1 VSGLSSD
8 DEEKIRRLVL
18 ELRVLE
24 SSAGTIQSRMRVV
37 EAAITELRVANS
49 TLDGLKG
56 RERSTPMLI
65 PVGGGS
71 YVKAELGDV
80 DRVIYGVGAGVALEK
95 TFEEAKAS
103 ANNQIGELEKIF
115 SSLQQQLVQVSTRIE
130 ETRSQIDDLTKRMD
144 EGSRGVR
151 EA

>member
-1 VSGLSSD
+1 MSCLSSD

-56 RERSTPMLI
+56 RKKNTQMLI

-80 DRVIYGVGAGVALEK
+80 DKVIYGVGAGVALEK
-95 TFEEAKAS
+95 TFEDAKVNTNS
-103 ANNQIGELEKIF
+103 QIKELEKIYG
-115 SSLQQQLVQVSTRIE
+115 SLQQQLVQVSARIE
-130 ETRSQIDDLTKRMD
+130 ETRSQIDDLTKQMD
-144 EGSRGVR
+144 EGSQGVR